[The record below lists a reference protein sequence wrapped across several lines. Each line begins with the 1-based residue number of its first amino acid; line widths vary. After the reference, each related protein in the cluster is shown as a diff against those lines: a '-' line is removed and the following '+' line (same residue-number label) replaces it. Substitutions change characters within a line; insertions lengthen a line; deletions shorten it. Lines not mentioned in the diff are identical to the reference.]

1 MLKEKLMLNNIGVQ
15 VVIAMI
21 LGTFIGAM
29 MGESASMFA
38 PLYYLHQSNQ
48 DVGDPFGSG
57 CSNLRCGRSR

>member
-21 LGTFIGAM
+21 LGTLIGAM

-38 PLYYLHQSNQ
+38 PLVLS
-48 DVGDPFGSG
+48 
-57 CSNLRCGRSR
+57 LLI